1 MFRVFSY
8 IYVCFQCIVH
18 AFPTFRHAGRHPHQD
33 LPLLPARGRPTSVSH
48 YDSAFIARQ
57 GASCRLVGDAAP
69 QGAVVTAAAG
79 RALCGEPLITRTSC
93 VHQKTLEPFPHV
105 MVLVVDWQARRMG
118 PFESAVAHEWSEQT
132 LRHAAGLELQRRR

>member
-1 MFRVFSY
+1 MHS
-8 IYVCFQCIVH
+8 QCISDVS
-18 AFPTFRHAGRHPHQD
+18 ARMAASSSG
-33 LPLLPARGRPTSVSH
+33 PATPSCAGRPTSVSH

-57 GASCRLVGDAAP
+57 GASCWLVGDAAP